1 MKIEDFDKWL
11 KELVYPKEVEDFIEV
26 IYDGGQSQ
34 DDGTYEIKKEVGF
47 YTDNHKYFIVAVEKE
62 MKKGYIRCVVNA
74 RKSRAGETWTRGND
88 LADGPFTRKTLE
100 RIKNR
105 IIAYEL
111 VKLSV
116 KSIQPPVNEDS
127 DSYGG

>member
-11 KELVYPKEVEDFIEV
+11 KELVYPKEVDDFIEV

-34 DDGTYEIKKEVGF
+34 DDGTYEIKKEVAF
-47 YTDNHKYFIVAVEKE
+47 YTDDNKYFIAAVERE
-62 MKKGYIRCVVNA
+62 MKKGNIACVVNA

-116 KSIQPPVNEDS
+116 RSIQPPVVEDKLC
-127 DSYGG
+127 

>member
-1 MKIEDFDKWL
+1 MKMEDFDKWL
-11 KELVYPKEVEDFIEV
+11 KELVYPKEVDDFIEV

-34 DDGTYEIKKEVGF
+34 DDGTYEIKKEVAF
-47 YTDNHKYFIVAVEKE
+47 YTDDNKYFIVAVERE
-62 MKKGYIRCVVNA
+62 MKKGRIECVANA

-111 VKLSV
+111 IKLSV
-116 KSIQPPVNEDS
+116 RSIQPPVNEDS
-127 DSYGG
+127 DNCGG

>member
-1 MKIEDFDKWL
+1 MKMEDFDKWL

-34 DDGTYEIKKEVGF
+34 DDKTYEIKKEVAF
-47 YTDNHKYFIVAVEKE
+47 YTDKHKYFIVAVERE
-62 MKKGYIRCVVNA
+62 CKKGRLECVINV
-74 RKSRAGETWTRGND
+74 RKQRAGETWIRGND

-116 KSIQPPVNEDS
+116 RSIQPPVNEDS

>member
-11 KELVYPKEVEDFIEV
+11 KELVYPKEVDDFIEV

-34 DDGTYEIKKEVGF
+34 EDGTYEIKKEVAF
-47 YTDNHKYFIVAVEKE
+47 YTDDNKYFIVAVERE
-62 MKKGYIRCVVNA
+62 MKKGHIECVANA

-111 VKLSV
+111 IKLSV
-116 KSIQPPVNEDS
+116 RSIQPPTD
-127 DSYGG
+127 GG

>member
-1 MKIEDFDKWL
+1 MKMEDFDKWL
-11 KELVYPKEVEDFIEV
+11 KELVYPKEVDDFIEV
-26 IYDGGQSQ
+26 IYNGGQSQ
-34 DDGTYEIKKEVGF
+34 DDGTYEIKKEVAF
-47 YTDNHKYFIVAVEKE
+47 YTDDNKYFIVAIERE
-62 MKKGYIRCVVNA
+62 MKKGYVGCVVNA

-88 LADGPFTRKTLE
+88 LADGPFTRKTIE

-116 KSIQPPVNEDS
+116 RSIQPPTKEDS
-127 DSYGG
+127 DSCGG